1 MNLTPLFF
9 MQMNWIL
16 SMAMLMTPLAID
28 GMAKMAKMAFM
39 GTFVMTNVSMAM
51 RGIQL
56 KSITKLAQC
65 C

>member
-1 MNLTPLFF
+1 
-9 MQMNWIL
+9 MNWIL
-16 SMAMLMTPLAID
+16 SMTMLMTPLAID

-39 GTFVMTNVSMAM
+39 GTFVMANVSMAM